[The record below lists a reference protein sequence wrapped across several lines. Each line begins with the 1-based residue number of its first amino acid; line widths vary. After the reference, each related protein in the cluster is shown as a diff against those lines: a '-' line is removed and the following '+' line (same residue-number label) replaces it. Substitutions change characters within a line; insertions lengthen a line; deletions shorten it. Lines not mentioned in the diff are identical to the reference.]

1 MEIWRKTEE
10 EEEEEED
17 MYQEDVAENSRFT
30 IQSLGYFLG
39 PIIYLTVLFSPH
51 ILI

>member
-10 EEEEEED
+10 EGEEEED
-17 MYQEDVAENSRFT
+17 MYQEDVAENSRFI